1 METSYLKTLELD
13 NAHISNLFGQFDC
26 YLKKLERSFG
36 TQIIDRDGTVHIRG
50 EQSAV
55 AHTAAVFTEL
65 QELARRGNQ
74 IQEQNVD
81 YAIAMHM
88 ENQENIYL
96 AQAYCYSHSYASD
109 EMNIEQEVIEKSTG
123 VLLIRELPDTVK
135 LKETEAEAYSAVW
148 DLMIE
153 LEKNLPMAYVFYGQD
168 SLVEH
173 NERYDEIGIFLPN
186 SLFLKNLERH
196 VAKAEEIIYTKK

>member
-1 METSYLKTLELD
+1 MAFTEQTLELD

-26 YLKKLERSFG
+26 YLKKLERAFG

-88 ENQENIYL
+88 EQGRPVP
-96 AQAYCYSHSYASD
+96 ASALRCTLSD
-109 EMNIEQEVIEKSTG
+109 HGRGK
-123 VLLIRELPDTVK
+123 LPTQ
-135 LKETEAEAYSAVW
+135 
-148 DLMIE
+148 
-153 LEKNLPMAYVFYGQD
+153 YGKRA
-168 SLVEH
+168 H
-173 NERYDEIGIFLPN
+173 
-186 SLFLKNLERH
+186 
-196 VAKAEEIIYTKK
+196 

>member
-1 METSYLKTLELD
+1 MAFTEQTLELD

-26 YLKKLERSFG
+26 YLKKLERAFG

-88 ENQENIYL
+88 ENQEN
-96 AQAYCYSHSYASD
+96 
-109 EMNIEQEVIEKSTG
+109 T
-123 VLLIRELPDTVK
+123 LLEIDGDLICHTVSGK
-135 LKETEAEAYSAVW
+135 PVKPKTLGQKQ
-148 DLMIE
+148 
-153 LEKNLPMAYVFYGQD
+153 YVD
-168 SLVEH
+168 CL
-173 NERYDEIGIFLPN
+173 L
-186 SLFLKNLERH
+186 
-196 VAKAEEIIYTKK
+196 YTSPSPRD

>member
-1 METSYLKTLELD
+1 MAFTEQTLELD

-26 YLKKLERSFG
+26 YLKKLERAFG

-88 ENQENIYL
+88 ENQEN
-96 AQAYCYSHSYASD
+96 
-109 EMNIEQEVIEKSTG
+109 T
-123 VLLIRELPDTVK
+123 LLEIDGDLICHTVSGKPVKPKAVCGCDPGKDDRIRSG
-135 LKETEAEAYSAVW
+135 ACW
-148 DLMIE
+148 NRQ
-153 LEKNLPMAYVFYGQD
+153 NLPGDGNGDYRF
-168 SLVEH
+168 
-173 NERYDEIGIFLPN
+173 
-186 SLFLKNLERH
+186 
-196 VAKAEEIIYTKK
+196 

>member
-1 METSYLKTLELD
+1 MAFTEQTLELD

-26 YLKKLERSFG
+26 YLKKLERAFG

-88 ENQENIYL
+88 ENQENTLLEIDGDLIEDGEDINGELLEELTYCWHVGYQQYL
-96 AQAYCYSHSYASD
+96 RVD
-109 EMNIEQEVIEKSTG
+109 K
-123 VLLIRELPDTVK
+123 
-135 LKETEAEAYSAVW
+135 
-148 DLMIE
+148 
-153 LEKNLPMAYVFYGQD
+153 
-168 SLVEH
+168 
-173 NERYDEIGIFLPN
+173 
-186 SLFLKNLERH
+186 
-196 VAKAEEIIYTKK
+196 